1 MSMMGGMGL
10 GGGMMVELEAESRRD
25 ERERKITGGAWGFRH
40 DNRFIRAVWPAAALV
55 VVLLGVAVEEIMVSL
70 VAATILVAGWAAW
83 TWTRYALIRL
93 QTKVGVSQ
101 THAFV
106 GETLELSLQLENLK
120 VLPLTALQV
129 RINLPEIMEP
139 SNQPFS
145 KLHESEPNEGVV
157 VRSTS
162 MRWYERVTWRFQIPL
177 LTRGYFQIARVDLKS
192 GDLFGVFRRE
202 RTDEAEHT
210 LWVYPEVIALE
221 RLGLPQL
228 RPQGE
233 RRGGQRLF
241 EDPTRLQTIRDYRA
255 GDPLKKVDWKATA
268 RRQALQSRVY
278 DPSSDLIAMVAL
290 NVSTLPHAWQGYF
303 GDIFERAV
311 SVAASLCQDFA
322 QDRVPVGLLAN
333 CTWPGQDTAIRVSP
347 SRAPGQMTRIL
358 EALAMADVFTL
369 VRIDR
374 MLSEERLPFGSTL
387 ALVTAVLTPELE
399 STLHRLKRHGAQIAL
414 IYVGLDDPPTQFA
427 ESPVYDIR
435 AALEGLHFE
444 QVGESGPWARTDRL
458 YASQRPPEPTTEVET
473 PSFVGEDDDA
483 PLFASNTAGPR
494 LEPAPLSGGLP
505 KAGGYP
511 ARSDHSVHP
520 ESAARETVS
529 PSRSATAPPRGGR
542 GEASGVGDGDRSPW
556 ARPDGDS

>member
-10 GGGMMVELEAESRRD
+10 GGGMMVEVEAESRRQQL
-25 ERERKITGGAWGFRH
+25 EQGVASGSWGFRH
-40 DNRFIRAVWPAAALV
+40 DHRWLRAIWPAAAIV
-55 VVLLGVAVEEIMVSL
+55 VVLLGVAVNEIIVSL

-83 TWTRYALIRL
+83 AWTRYALVRL
-93 QTKVGVSQ
+93 YAQVGISQ

-106 GETLELSLQLENLK
+106 GESIELTLQLENLK
-120 VLPLTALQV
+120 IIPLTALQI
-129 RINLPEIMEP
+129 RINLPEILEP
-139 SNQPFS
+139 SNQAFS
-145 KLHESEPNEGVV
+145 KLHESLPDEGVV
-157 VRSTS
+157 VRTTS
-162 MRWYERVTWRFQIPL
+162 LRWYERLTWRFQIPL
-177 LTRGYFQIARVDLKS
+177 LTRGYFQLARIDLKS
-192 GDLFGVFRRE
+192 GDLFGVFRRD
-202 RTDEAEHT
+202 RTDSAEHT
-210 LWVYPEVIALE
+210 LWVYPEVLPLQ

-255 GDPLKKVDWKATA
+255 GDPMKKVDWKATA

-290 NVSTLPHAWQGYF
+290 NVSTLPHAWQGFF

-322 QDRVPVGLLAN
+322 RDRVPVGLLAN

-374 MLSEERLPFGSTL
+374 MLSEERMPYGATL

-399 STLHRLKRHGAQIAL
+399 SSLHRLKRHGVQIGM
-414 IYVGLDDPPTQFA
+414 IYVGIDDPPTRFA
-427 ESPVYDIR
+427 DSPVYDIR

-444 QVGESGPWARTDRL
+444 RVGESGPWARTDRL
-458 YASQRPPEPTTEVET
+458 YASQRPPEPAAEVDLPTFIDPASPLSET
-473 PSFVGEDDDA
+473 PSPGA
-483 PLFASNTAGPR
+483 QPAS
-494 LEPAPLSGGLP
+494 LSGGLSQSDGQVP
-505 KAGGYP
+505 SATPRNP
-511 ARSDHSVHP
+511 ATA
-520 ESAARETVS
+520 SAA
-529 PSRSATAPPRGGR
+529 PDQPRP
-542 GEASGVGDGDRSPW
+542 DSPW
-556 ARPDGDS
+556 QRPEQGR